1 MTLKPLAF
9 VVEDDPILN
18 DINCLTLEPYF
29 QVESYL
35 RGDLAFEALD
45 FHVPDLI
52 VLDINLPGMSGE
64 KILKKLRGS
73 ERFLSIKIILTTADN
88 IQAATLDSLAD
99 IVLLKPISPNQLKE
113 MAVRVSKSMEKK

>member
-29 QVESYL
+29 QVKSYL

-45 FHVPDLI
+45 SHVPDLI
-52 VLDINLPGMSGE
+52 VLDINLPGISGE
-64 KILKKLRGS
+64 KVLEKLRGS
-73 ERFLSIKIILTTADN
+73 ERFSSIKIILTTADN